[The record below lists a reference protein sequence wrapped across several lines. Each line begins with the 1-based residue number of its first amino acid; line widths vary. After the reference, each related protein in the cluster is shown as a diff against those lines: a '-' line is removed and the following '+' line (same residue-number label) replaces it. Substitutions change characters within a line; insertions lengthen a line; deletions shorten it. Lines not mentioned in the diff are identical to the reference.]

1 MKNNIKHYNGWET
14 QIISFLAIL
23 DLIAGCPFK
32 NYVLTLEKAK
42 EISMLERSDYF
53 IH

>member
-1 MKNNIKHYNGWET
+1 MGNTDY
-14 QIISFLAIL
+14 
-23 DLIAGCPFK
+23 LIFSHSGPHASCPFK
-32 NYVLTLEKAK
+32 NHVLTLEKAK